1 MHDDRNLYPGSSAQA
16 VVMRWLV
23 SLHHVQGEGDL
34 LGASSSS
41 SRMQGGEEA
50 LMPLY
55 TSEVAQRAA
64 QQVGERERVR
74 GDHPGAESDMTLVGV
89 VC

>member
-1 MHDDRNLYPGSSAQA
+1 LIGVAHYL
-16 VVMRWLV
+16 
-23 SLHHVQGEGDL
+23 QGEGDL

-64 QQVGERERVR
+64 QQVGERE
-74 GDHPGAESDMTLVGV
+74 
-89 VC
+89 